1 MTLTPIL
8 QPALG
13 QVLLSLNIYHTTGSS
28 TINDGL
34 HKLGR
39 GISFTENPFIEDKW
53 EEWDSN
59 QSTTIPS
66 NIHKGIST
74 THVVD
79 NIL

>member
-1 MTLTPIL
+1 M
-8 QPALG
+8 
-13 QVLLSLNIYHTTGSS
+13 LLSLNIYHTTGSS